1 MQTLL
6 ALSPLI
12 IRLLKIIVPG
22 MIGLLL
28 LPIIVASAVLNKST
42 VVWPVVAPTQV
53 VAGQTEYL
61 ATGWT
66 ISSPFGWR
74 PNPDNPS
81 TWELH
86 EGIDLAG
93 PMFCDGCPV
102 PPMGDIEVVFVG
114 WDQPYASEPQ
124 YAGAGVVVDM
134 KLQHPEEAGAVLIR
148 YGHLQPYQVWLRTQT
163 CTQTVDC
170 PDYRDEASGAVTVIC
185 PGVVITTDTNGATR
199 SYLYATPGT
208 CRASVAWPGD
218 FTPDGPTSLT
228 FDQQIAPGDASSNA
242 AITFRAQKPPPPTP
256 TPTPTPTPLP
266 APSP

>member
-53 VAGQTEYL
+53 VAGQTQYL

-114 WDQPYASEPQ
+114 WDQPYATEPQ
-124 YAGAGVVVDM
+124 RAGAGVVVDM
-134 KLQHPEEAGAVLIR
+134 TLQHPEEAGPVLIR
-148 YGHLQPYQVWLRTQT
+148 YGHLQLYQVWVRTQT

-170 PDYRDEASGAVTVIC
+170 PEYRDEASGSVTVTC
-185 PGVVITTDTNGATR
+185 PGSLVQLADSGATR
-199 SYLYATPGT
+199 SYLYATPGS
-208 CRASVAWPGD
+208 CRASVTWPGD

-228 FDQQIAPGDASSNA
+228 FDQQIAPGEGSSNA

-256 TPTPTPTPLP
+256 TPTPALEPPPDTLP
-266 APSP
+266 